1 MNFKLVGETETTAQ
15 ISVLVASCGEF
26 LQGVIIENAS
36 GITTNPYKN
45 GDSTALYELESLLL
59 TGTSNSRR
67 LLCEVTQNRYLRIYE
82 EPVEPDEKD
91 SRAIDENGRLLTRYM
106 TEEEPTHCMVGIW
119 AHLAEVIPSTV
130 DLSQVTNPNLF
141 LIEEAQYSLT
151 DGYQIIATRNQADV
165 FGIGGTV
172 QG

>member
-1 MNFKLVGETETTAQ
+1 M
-15 ISVLVASCGEF
+15 ASCGEF

-82 EPVEPDEKD
+82 EPIEPDVKD
-91 SRAIDENGRLLTRYM
+91 KDHEGENAAENDR
-106 TEEEPTHCMVGIW
+106 HFDV
-119 AHLAEVIPSTV
+119 AHIFSISAFSDFI
-130 DLSQVTNPNLF
+130 
-141 LIEEAQYSLT
+141 
-151 DGYQIIATRNQADV
+151 R
-165 FGIGGTV
+165 V
-172 QG
+172 Q